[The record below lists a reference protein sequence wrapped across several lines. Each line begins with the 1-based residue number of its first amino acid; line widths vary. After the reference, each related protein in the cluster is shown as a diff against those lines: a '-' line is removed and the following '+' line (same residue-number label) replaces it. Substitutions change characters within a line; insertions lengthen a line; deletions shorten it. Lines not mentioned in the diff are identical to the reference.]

1 MKPKSEAVNLLE
13 FFNLIVVGNLK
24 TVIVMANITLL
35 FQGTERSSTDTT
47 SLETYANKF
56 NEIFIEIEMDG
67 TYHAHICLDKS
78 TAVRLVRELK
88 KQIGFLESEVN
99 NG

>member
-1 MKPKSEAVNLLE
+1 
-13 FFNLIVVGNLK
+13 
-24 TVIVMANITLL
+24 MANVKLVFT
-35 FQGTERSSTDTT
+35 GTERSCTHQVE
-47 SLETYANKF
+47 LVTYANSF
-56 NEIFIEIEMDG
+56 NEIYLKLEENCIQ
-67 TYHAHICLDKS
+67 HICLDKS